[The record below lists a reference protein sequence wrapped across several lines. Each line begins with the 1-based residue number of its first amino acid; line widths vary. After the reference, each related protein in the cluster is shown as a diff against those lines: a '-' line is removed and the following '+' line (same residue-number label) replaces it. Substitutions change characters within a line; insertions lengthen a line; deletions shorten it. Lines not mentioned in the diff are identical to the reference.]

1 MGLTKNNIFLII
13 FLVTTIIFSV
23 IGYNPADIVIG
34 GPNFP
39 QLDYF
44 SEELDI
50 ISEELGIKIQYLSLI
65 HISEPTRPY

>member
-23 IGYNPADIVIG
+23 IGYKPADIVIG

-50 ISEELGIKIQYLSLI
+50 ISEELGINIQY
-65 HISEPTRPY
+65 EPCLLYTSDAADE